1 METPVKRTPMPM
13 IAGILCIVDGGLKL
27 LALLGL
33 FVASL
38 VIPISQGSV
47 FAVNASIL
55 LLAIAV
61 PLAIIGIL
69 AIVGGIFALKRKHW
83 GLALAGAIGGTFTF
97 FPCGIPAIIFISMS
111 QQEFSAPEPAA
122 PIN

>member
-1 METPVKRTPMPM
+1 METPMKRTPMPM

-33 FVASL
+33 FVASF
-38 VIPISQGSV
+38 VIPISQGSG

-55 LLAIAV
+55 FLAIVV

-69 AIVGGIFALKRKHW
+69 AVIGGIYALQRKTF
-83 GLALAGAIGGTFTF
+83 GLAVTGSIAAFLPFSLLGLAS
-97 FPCGIPAIIFISMS
+97 IILIALSRD
-111 QQEFSAPEPAA
+111 EFE
-122 PIN
+122 

>member
-1 METPVKRTPMPM
+1 METSAKRTPMPM

-38 VIPISQGSV
+38 VIPVSQGNG

-55 LLAIAV
+55 LLAIMI

-69 AIVGGIFALKRKHW
+69 AIVGGIYALQRKRF
-83 GLALAGAIGGTFTF
+83 GLAVTGSIAAFLPFSLLGLAS
-97 FPCGIPAIIFISMS
+97 IILIALSKD
-111 QQEFSAPEPAA
+111 EFERT
-122 PIN
+122 

>member
-1 METPVKRTPMPM
+1 METPVKSTPMPM

-38 VIPISQGSV
+38 VIPISQGSG

-55 LLAIAV
+55 LLAITI

-69 AIVGGIFALKRKHW
+69 AIVGGIYALQRRRF
-83 GLALAGAIGGTFTF
+83 GLAVTGSIAAFLPFSLLGLAS
-97 FPCGIPAIIFISMS
+97 IILVALSKD
-111 QQEFSAPEPAA
+111 EFE
-122 PIN
+122 